1 MATNDDVWGKVYA
14 KAWTDDEFRTLLET
28 DPTAALKKFQAE
40 MGMSGPLV
48 PVPPPPAG
56 ANAVTQ
62 SSSTDED
69 QNCIHLVSCC

>member
-1 MATNDDVWGKVYA
+1 MGTNDDVWGKIYA

-28 DPTAALKKFQAE
+28 DPTAALKKYNAE
-40 MGMSGPLV
+40 MGVEGPLV

-56 ANAVTQ
+56 AAVTQ
-62 SSSTDED
+62 SSSTDDD